1 MQSHR
6 AGFARPTPCCFVRLI
21 LAARPSGQA
30 GDGSARLARRRI
42 ETPPRPLTRALRC
55 AFAGRSD
62 RATPPAALAGDQPA
76 RPASLQRAN
85 LTGLPHRRRRTPA
98 RAAIPAAQSVADNQ
112 KATVRFGQRRLVSS
126 ATDTA

>member
-1 MQSHR
+1 MPSSSTASTRPGYRPGLRCTTPTGPASPAFHR
-6 AGFARPTPCCFVRLI
+6 AFV
-21 LAARPSGQA
+21 
-30 GDGSARLARRRI
+30 
-42 ETPPRPLTRALRC
+42 
-55 AFAGRSD
+55 GRSD